1 MNWKGLIF
9 SIILYAQVE
18 TSLSVD
24 ISNHTLLTT
33 EEVLLSRSNTHQNNL
48 RVRDLQ
54 ASGGGERKFILNVQ
68 NLSYRQPFSRFFILV
83 HNSQATPLYTFGEPS
98 SKGLARMA
106 EYGQP
111 GGLENY
117 YKNIRSSGVKLATR
131 YNGITYGGKTS
142 QIEVTVSNEY
152 PLVSIVAMCENTNDC
167 FVALNAVRV
176 VNGAVFESPGLDAGS
191 EVNNESCDSVPGPVC
206 AGKGRRLNRSGF
218 GEGYVH
224 VHRGILGIGDV
235 QQELTWLNPMM
246 KVVVSS
252 S

>member
-1 MNWKGLIF
+1 MIIEHIMNWKVLIF

-24 ISNHTLLTT
+24 ISNHTLLDT
-33 EEVLLSRSNTHQNNL
+33 EEVLLSRSNNHQNNL

-54 ASGGGERKFILNVQ
+54 ASGGGGGERKFILNVQ
-68 NLSYRQPFSRFFILV
+68 NLSYRQPFSRFFVLV

-117 YKNIRSSGVKLATR
+117 YKNIRSTGVKLATR
-131 YNGITYGGKTS
+131 YNGVTYGGKTS
-142 QIEVTVSNEY
+142 QIEVIVSNEY
-152 PLVSIVAMCENTNDC
+152 PLVSIAAMCENTNDC
-167 FVALNAVRV
+167 FVALNGVRV

-206 AGKGRRLNRSGF
+206 AGRGRRLDRSGN

-224 VHRGILGIGDV
+224 VHR
-235 QQELTWLNPMM
+235 
-246 KVVVSS
+246 KVRVSVVSS
-252 S
+252 YEFVCSI

>member
-1 MNWKGLIF
+1 M
-9 SIILYAQVE
+9 
-18 TSLSVD
+18 
-24 ISNHTLLTT
+24 
-33 EEVLLSRSNTHQNNL
+33 SRSNHQDNL

-54 ASGGGERKFILNVQ
+54 ASGGGGEGGGERKFILNVL
-68 NLSYRQPFSRFFILV
+68 NLSYRQPFSRFFVLV

-117 YKNIRSSGVKLATR
+117 YKNIRSTGVKRATR

-152 PLVSIVAMCENTNDC
+152 PLVSIAAMCENTNDC
-167 FVALNAVRV
+167 FVALNGVRV

-206 AGKGRRLNRSGF
+206 AGRGNRLDRSGN
-218 GEGYVH
+218 GEGFVH
-224 VHRGILGIGDV
+224 THRGILGIGDV
-235 QQELTWLNPMM
+235 ERDSSWLNPMM

-252 S
+252 